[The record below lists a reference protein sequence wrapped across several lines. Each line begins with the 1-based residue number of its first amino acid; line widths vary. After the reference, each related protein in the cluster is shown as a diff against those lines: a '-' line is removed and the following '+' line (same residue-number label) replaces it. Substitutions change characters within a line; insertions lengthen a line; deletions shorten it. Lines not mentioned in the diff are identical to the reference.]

1 MAIIDDP
8 KILNGYK
15 TAGLFEKPC
24 LWSGSH
30 DKSAFRIYER
40 GIMGR
45 KLRKRLILSK
55 KLEDRSI
62 NL

>member
-1 MAIIDDP
+1 M
-8 KILNGYK
+8 LK
-15 TAGLFEKPC
+15 TDGLFEKPC

-30 DKSAFRIYER
+30 DKSAFRIHER

-45 KLRKRLILSK
+45 KLQKRLILSK
-55 KLEDRSI
+55 KLKDRSI